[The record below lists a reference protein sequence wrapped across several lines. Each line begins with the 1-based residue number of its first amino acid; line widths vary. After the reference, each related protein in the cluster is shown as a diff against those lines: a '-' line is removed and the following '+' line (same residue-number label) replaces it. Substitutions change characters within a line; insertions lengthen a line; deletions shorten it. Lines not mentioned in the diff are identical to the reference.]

1 MIKFVDMCSLLV
13 KLFFFH
19 PFSVS
24 PEGSISATP
33 VVVNSADGDAVQFIC
48 SAQGGPDN
56 QFTWRYLRT
65 GETVASIQ
73 QLSLTSDA
81 SMGGQYQCEV
91 VNMAGSDTT
100 TVTLN
105 G

>member
-1 MIKFVDMCSLLV
+1 MVANSTDGNDVHFV
-13 KLFFFH
+13 
-19 PFSVS
+19 
-24 PEGSISATP
+24 
-33 VVVNSADGDAVQFIC
+33 C

-65 GETVASIQ
+65 GEMVSSIQ
-73 QLSLTSDA
+73 QLGLTSDE
-81 SMGGQYQCEV
+81 SVGGQYQCEV
-91 VNMAGSDTT
+91 FNMAGSDAA